1 MNERTKQRRLS
12 FARNQFEISKMQAM
26 YWCAMATTGAATL
39 RNTSQ
44 GREPTPEEKAAGQV
58 MGYRE
63 HTDLEK
69 INNALETMQ
78 NHIRRMNETNDYID
92 ELLEDKPSHRDEFD
106 IDY

>member
-1 MNERTKQRRLS
+1 
-12 FARNQFEISKMQAM
+12 
-26 YWCAMATTGAATL
+26 MATTGAATL

-58 MGYRE
+58 VGFRE

-92 ELLEDKPSHRDEFD
+92 DLLGDKLNRDDLD